1 MINRT
6 NAPNWGGGGIRNSCK
21 NDSLVQYFDTENRKN
36 VRDTYKIRHNGDNSE
51 DSNLDLISCENN
63 DVFSQQPSK
72 HNGLKNI
79 KLNNSKTDAGA
90 RVVKQS
96 KVSYKKYLSMIFC
109 VVIMFL
115 GMLMGMTYASLSS
128 SKTATGTISFTLPQG
143 VSAGF
148 EASMPTLFLG
158 TTAQDAY
165 CNGINLTSTSSAT
178 YTLNCKKSGQYLRL
192 QFSLPNGFDCSLPNN
207 PLSGNSL
214 SANGLTWQLSYNAT
228 SNTLVA
234 YTSSA
239 TTNASYKTGLD
250 IFLRQFKTTLTQ
262 ESIIN
267 SMKETNAS
275 KYYHSYSFNVGEQ
288 ISVVANMSASKIDAS
303 TTFSSQDADVTIKCV
318 PKMLLGAGTEES
330 PYEIHTKNDFMTF
343 MYTSNYYKTAS
354 VALKNDL
361 DLIEN
366 YKFKRDDAPW
376 NELTGDETL
385 TNCVEISNGTI
396 KAYIPPFIAPN
407 NPAIFWHNERN
418 EYEEWGTQYES
429 GSEGYISLY
438 TLYNFEEDETL
449 TSFISNF
456 IHHLY
461 VIYGF
466 NGKFDGEG
474 HALTGYFPYS
484 LFYGC
489 NDVVIKNLTVNGCA
503 GGSGIASRAIGA
515 TISGC
520 TNNAIVL
527 AWYNKSGLV
536 DDYYEYPGSAI
547 SNTIGDLMGIAGIC
561 GGKTD
566 GGYAKEIINCVNNS
580 VLDISYGELIKRD
593 VANYGI
599 GVAKTIKSC
608 TNNGRIRGGT
618 IMSGIGKAG
627 ILWYCNNYGT
637 LELINSTDNTP
648 LSVNGISSGYLDNQ
662 GHVYYCKNYGDVYF
676 GEGLGLRY
684 DWVEISGIAY
694 KGYIENCY
702 NVMQFLH
709 YKDDT
714 TKKAVITSAVNN
726 VYGITRGGTPSHCYY
741 YKPVCENGGHI
752 SPGGLCNR
760 YTNNTSFGA
769 LMVYDDGSKY
779 HRFFDATLDT
789 IPEVEGGGYKGKWSV
804 EEAMA
809 QYALDKGY

>member
-1 MINRT
+1 MG
-6 NAPNWGGGGIRNSCK
+6 GGGGIRNSCK
-21 NDSLVQYFDTENRKN
+21 NDSLMQYFDTENCKN
-36 VRDTYKIRHNGDNSE
+36 VRDTYKIRHNGENSE
-51 DSNLDLISCENN
+51 DSKLDLISCENN

-165 CNGINLTSTSSAT
+165 CNGNNLTSISSAT

-192 QFSLPNGFDCSLPNN
+192 QFTLPNGFDCSL
-207 PLSGNSL
+207 SSNSL

-228 SNTLVA
+228 NNTLVA

-250 IFLRQFKTTLTQ
+250 VFLRQFKTTLTQ

-267 SMKETNAS
+267 SMRETNAS
-275 KYYHSYSFNVGEQ
+275 EYKYSHSYSFNVGEQ

-330 PYEIHTKNDFMTF
+330 PYEIRTKNDFMTF

-354 VALKNDL
+354 VALKNNL

-376 NELTGDETL
+376 NELTGNETL
-385 TNCVEISNGTI
+385 TNCVEFSNGTI

-407 NPAIFWHNERN
+407 NPAIFWHNEN
-418 EYEEWGTQYES
+418 NTYEEWGTQDAIYY
-429 GSEGYISLY
+429 GRYISLY
-438 TLYNFEEDETL
+438 NWENFEEDETL
-449 TSFISNF
+449 TSFLSNF
-456 IHHLY
+456 IYHLY

-484 LFYGC
+484 LFYDC

-503 GGSGIASRAIGA
+503 GGSGIAGRANGA

-536 DDYYEYPGSAI
+536 EEGDENTGSDIMNA
-547 SNTIGDLMGIAGIC
+547 IGDLMGIAGIC
-561 GGKTD
+561 GGNTN
-566 GGYAKEIINCVNNS
+566 GEYAKEIINCVNNS
-580 VLDISYGELIKRD
+580 VLDINYSELIKRN

-599 GVAKTIKSC
+599 GVAKTIKGC

-618 IMSGIGKAG
+618 IMAGIGKAG

-637 LELINSTDNTP
+637 LELINPTDDTI
-648 LSVNGISSGYLDNQ
+648 LSVNGISCGYLNEVTSY
-662 GHVYYCKNYGDVYF
+662 VYYCKNYGDVYF
-676 GEGLGLRY
+676 GFCYSSNYRAF
-684 DWVEISGIAY
+684 ISGIGEFAN
-694 KGYIENCY
+694 IENCY
-702 NVMQFLH
+702 SVMQFWGFINEN
-709 YKDDT
+709 T
-714 TKKAVITSAVNN
+714 VGKKAITNTLNN
-726 VYGITRGGTPSHCYY
+726 DYIFGITYEGEPRFCYY
-741 YKPVCENGGHI
+741 YELLSENNGHI
-752 SPGGLCNR
+752 KPGGRGSYIDN
-760 YTNNTSFGA
+760 TNFDA
-769 LMVYDDGSKY
+769 LMVYNAGGKN
-779 HRFFDATLDT
+779 HHFLNAWLNT
-789 IPEVEGGGYKGKWSV
+789 IPEVEGGYKGKLSV

>member
-1 MINRT
+1 MG
-6 NAPNWGGGGIRNSCK
+6 GGGGIRNSCK

-36 VRDTYKIRHNGDNSE
+36 VRDAYKIRHNGDNSE
-51 DSNLDLISCENN
+51 DSKLDLISCENN

-165 CNGINLTSTSSAT
+165 CNGNNLTSISSAT
-178 YTLNCKKSGQYLRL
+178 YTLSCKKSGQYLRL
-192 QFSLPNGFDCSLPNN
+192 QFTLPNGFDCSL
-207 PLSGNSL
+207 SSNSL

-228 SNTLVA
+228 NNTLVA

-250 IFLRQFKTTLTQ
+250 VFLRQFKTTLTQ

-267 SMKETNAS
+267 SMRETNAS
-275 KYYHSYSFNVGEQ
+275 EYKYYHSYSFNVGEQ

-330 PYEIHTKNDFMTF
+330 PYEIRTKNDFMTF

-354 VALKNDL
+354 VALKNNL

-385 TNCVEISNGTI
+385 TNCVEFSNGTI

-407 NPAIFWHNERN
+407 NPAIFWHNEN
-418 EYEEWGTQYES
+418 NTYEEWGTQDAIDNDR
-429 GSEGYISLY
+429 YISLY
-438 TLYNFEEDETL
+438 NCEIFDADETL

-484 LFYGC
+484 LFYDC

-536 DDYYEYPGSAI
+536 SDSYEYPGSDI

-580 VLDISYGELIKRD
+580 VLDISYGELIKQY
-593 VANYGI
+593 VTNYGI

-627 ILWYCNNYGT
+627 ILWYCNNYGM
-637 LELINSTDNTP
+637 LELINSTDNTI
-648 LSVNGISSGYLDNQ
+648 LSVNGISSGSLDNSTSY
-662 GHVYYCKNYGDVYF
+662 VYYCKNYGDVYF
-676 GEGLGLRY
+676 GFYYSQNYTGAF
-684 DWVEISGIAY
+684 ISGIGEFAN
-694 KGYIENCY
+694 IENCY
-702 NVMQFLH
+702 NVMQFWGF
-709 YKDDT
+709 KSET
-714 TKKAVITSAVNN
+714 TVGKESITSAMNN
-726 VYGITRGGTPSHCYY
+726 GYIFGITCGGTPRFCYY
-741 YKPVCENGGHI
+741 YKPFCEYNGCHI
-752 SPGGLCNR
+752 SPGGSGSYIDN
-760 YTNNTSFGA
+760 TNFDA
-769 LMVYDDGSKY
+769 LMVYDAGTKY
-779 HRFFDATLDT
+779 HQFLNATLDT
-789 IPEVEGGGYKGKWSV
+789 IPAVEGGYKGKWSV